1 MFQSIWSDIK
11 RELEYGN
18 TVTRIIIANIFA
30 FLAIKLVYLILYFS
44 GGGQLPSVYF
54 EIVRFF
60 SLSGSGMY
68 NLTHPWGWFTHMFL
82 HEGFWH
88 ILWNMFFL
96 MWFGRIVG
104 DLLGDHRIFP
114 LYLFGGLMG
123 AIVFFLGAQLGFP
136 GISTASY
143 ALGASAS
150 AMAVMMAAATLAPDY
165 TIRLLLIGD
174 VKIKFLVFALVVLD
188 IIGLSGGNSGG
199 AMAHLG
205 GVFAGWLFILQL
217 RRGLDLSIPVNN
229 FIALFTDWKGRD
241 RHRINRSKMKAVH
254 KAKRGVQRSNLDLDQ
269 ILEKIK
275 NRGMESLT
283 DEELAFLKKASK
295 D

>member
-1 MFQSIWSDIK
+1 MFQSIWSDLRK
-11 RELEYGN
+11 ELEYGN
-18 TVTRIIIANIFA
+18 TVTRIILANVFV

-44 GGGQLPSVYF
+44 GGGQLPPVYLQ
-54 EIVRFF
+54 IVRFF

-68 NLTHPWGWFTHMFL
+68 NLTHPWVWFTHMFF

-88 ILWNMFFL
+88 ILWNMLFL

-114 LYLFGGLMG
+114 LYIFGGLVG
-123 AIVFFLGAQLGFP
+123 AIVFFMGAQLGFP
-136 GISTASY
+136 GIGTNSY

-150 AMAVMMAAATLAPDY
+150 AMAIMMAAATLAPDY
-165 TIRLLLIGD
+165 SIRLLLIGD
-174 VKIKFLVFALVVLD
+174 VKIKFVVLALIIID

-199 AMAHLG
+199 SIAHLG
-205 GVFAGWLFILQL
+205 GVFAGWLFIAQL
-217 RRGLDLSIPVNN
+217 RRGFDFSVLVNN
-229 FIALFTDWKGRD
+229 FTALFTGLNKSD
-241 RHRINRSKMKAVH
+241 RYQKNRSRMKTVH
-254 KAKRGVQRSNLDLDQ
+254 KATRGAKNSRLELDE

-275 NRGMESLT
+275 RKGMESLT
-283 DEELAFLKKASK
+283 EEELAFLKKASK